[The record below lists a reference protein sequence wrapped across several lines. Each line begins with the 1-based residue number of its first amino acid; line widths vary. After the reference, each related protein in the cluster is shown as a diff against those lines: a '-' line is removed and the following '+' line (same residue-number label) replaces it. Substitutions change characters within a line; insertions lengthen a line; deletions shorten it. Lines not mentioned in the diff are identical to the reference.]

1 MPVVAHRILEKR
13 ELVARSIKLMKVE
26 APIIARCALPGQFIV
41 LRIDETG
48 ERIPLTIADS
58 DDKEGT
64 VTLIFQEVGTTTM
77 RLGAL
82 SVGDSILDIAGPLG
96 NPAEIK
102 KFGRV
107 ICVGGGVG
115 TAVLYPEVKALK
127 AVGNHVVSI
136 IGGRTKELVILED
149 EIRNAS
155 DELHI
160 VTDDGSYGKKGLV
173 TDVLKELLPADL
185 VVAIGP
191 VPMMRAVAE
200 LTRPPGV
207 KTVVSLNPIMID
219 GTGMCGG
226 CRVSVGGATKFV
238 CVDGPEFDAH
248 QVDFD
253 LLSSRLKMYGHEE
266 KISIGLHKCRLG
278 GK

>member
-1 MPVVAHRILEKR
+1 MAHRILEKR
-13 ELVARSIKLMKVE
+13 ELVAQSIKLMKVE
-26 APIIARCALPGQFIV
+26 APIIARGALPGQFIV

-58 DDKEGT
+58 DGKAGT
-64 VTLIFQEVGTTTM
+64 ITLVFQEVGTTTM

-82 SVGDSILDIAGPLG
+82 SVGDSIRDIAGPLG

-127 AVGNHVVSI
+127 AAGNQVVSI
-136 IGGRTKELVILED
+136 IGGRTKELVILEE
-149 EIRNAS
+149 EIRKAS
-155 DELHI
+155 TELHI
-160 VTDDGSYGKKGLV
+160 VTDDGSHGKKGLV

-200 LTRPPGV
+200 MTRPLGV

-266 KISIGLHKCRLG
+266 KISRGLHKCKLE